1 MIPASWRKRHAIG
14 TGSELV
20 LTDEGRKLTLETRKQ
35 ALQRVQRWA
44 RALAGAD
51 RPVVEE
57 FLAERR
63 AEARREARED

>member
-1 MIPASWRKRHAIG
+1 MIPSSWRKRHGIG
-14 TGSELV
+14 SGSELV

-44 RALAGAD
+44 RTLAGAD

-63 AEARREARED
+63 EEARREARGG